1 MIFKIMM
8 ICHNLKTYFGGKKEN
23 GDQLIFNFTLST
35 GSELQT
41 RQTQDLQ
48 QKVRI

>member
-35 GSELQT
+35 GP
-41 RQTQDLQ
+41 TQDKTNRSSQ
-48 QKVRI
+48 TGA